1 MSSNRY
7 IGVDIGTSSVKMVEL
22 AKRGGKLELVT
33 YGYSENAREGV
44 MDGWTKNV
52 DYVVRVIDKVYK
64 KMEAST
70 DKAVAT
76 LPAFSVFS
84 SIINLKNVDKKGLA
98 AAVEWEAK
106 KFIPLPLE
114 EMILDWKVI
123 GNKSSV
129 DSTMVFLTGSPK
141 KLVKKYVDIFRKT
154 VVTLASLETE
164 TFSLI
169 RVLLGEDKST
179 VMIVEIGATNTN
191 FCIVKDGIPMV
202 SRSLDLGGRTIT
214 KAIAGT
220 LNIGTFRAE
229 QFKRDLGFAISQNGN
244 DVIPKTISNSIN
256 PVIDEIRYLLNLFEN
271 KNENKVEKIVL
282 AGGSVMLPNFVNYLK
297 EKLNMTVV
305 IGDPWARVSYPPELK
320 PILSEIGPSFSVA
333 IGSAMRE
340 IE

>member
-1 MSSNRY
+1 M
-7 IGVDIGTSSVKMVEL
+7 E
-22 AKRGGKLELVT
+22 
-33 YGYSENAREGV
+33 
-44 MDGWTKNV
+44 GWTKNTE
-52 DYVVRVIDKVYK
+52 YVVKVIDKVYK

-84 SIINLKNVDKKGLA
+84 SIINLRNVDKKGLT

-123 GNKSSV
+123 SNSKGADKNSL
-129 DSTMVFLTGSPK
+129 TVFLTGSPK

-154 VVTLASLETE
+154 LVTLVSLETE

-169 RVLLGEDKST
+169 RALLGEDKST
-179 VMIVEIGATNTN
+179 VMIVEVGATNTDI
-191 FCIVKDGIPMV
+191 CIVKDGIPMV
-202 SRSLDLGGRTIT
+202 SRSLDLGGKTIT
-214 KAIAGT
+214 KSIAGT
-220 LNIGTFRAE
+220 LNIGSFRAE
-229 QFKRDLGFAISQNGN
+229 QFKRDLGFANSQNGN
-244 DVIPKTISNSIN
+244 DVIPKTISNSTN
-256 PVIDEIRYLLNLFEN
+256 PIIDEIRYLLNLFQN
-271 KNENKVEKIVL
+271 KNEEKVEKIIL

-305 IGDPWARVSYPPELK
+305 IGDPWARISYPPELK
-320 PILSEIGPSFSVA
+320 PILSEIGPGFAVA

>member
-1 MSSNRY
+1 M
-7 IGVDIGTSSVKMVEL
+7 DIGTSSIKMVEL

-44 MDGWTKNV
+44 LDGWTKNT
-52 DYVVRVIDKVYK
+52 DYVVKVVDKIYK

-70 DKAVAT
+70 EKAVAT

-84 SIINLKNVDKKGLA
+84 SIINLRNVDKKGLA

-123 GNKSSV
+123 GDNKNGDKNSL
-129 DSTMVFLTGSPK
+129 MVFLTGSPK

-154 VVTLASLETE
+154 LVTLVSLETE

-169 RVLLGEDKST
+169 RALLGEDKST
-179 VMIVEIGATNTN
+179 VMIVEIGATNTDI
-191 FCIVKDGIPMV
+191 CIVKAGIPMV

-214 KAIAGT
+214 KSISGT
-220 LNIGTFRAE
+220 LNIGSFRAE
-229 QFKRDLGFAISQNGN
+229 QFKRDLGFATSQNIN
-244 DVIPKTISNSIN
+244 DVIPKTISNSVN
-256 PVIDEIRYLLNLFEN
+256 PIIDEIRYLLNLFQN
-271 KNENKVEKIVL
+271 KNEDKVEKIVL
-282 AGGSVMLPNFVNYLK
+282 AGGSVMLPNFVEYLK

-305 IGDPWARVSYPPELK
+305 IGDPWARISYPPELK
-320 PILSEIGPSFSVA
+320 PILSEIGPSFAVA